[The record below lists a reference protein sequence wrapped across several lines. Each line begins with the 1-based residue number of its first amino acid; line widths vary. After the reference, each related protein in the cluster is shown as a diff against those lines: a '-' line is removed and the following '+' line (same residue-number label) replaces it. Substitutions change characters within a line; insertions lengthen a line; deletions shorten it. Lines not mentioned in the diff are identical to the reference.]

1 MVIGLLIVSKS
12 ISNKILHPEMH
23 FCLIGIFF
31 YFTEPSDE
39 TRQRLIYNDMMQRL
53 IPRPSRRSLR
63 MQGSRILGTLKI
75 SFKCIRFRI
84 IMIHLDVDCFEI
96 SSNSF
101 NSRCRLLRF
110 LGLPAPRP
118 RRSRLI

>member
-53 IPRPSRRSLR
+53 IPRQSRRSLR

-75 SFKCIRFRI
+75 SFKCIRFYN
-84 IMIHLDVDCFEI
+84 DT
-96 SSNSF
+96 S
-101 NSRCRLLRF
+101 
-110 LGLPAPRP
+110 
-118 RRSRLI
+118 